1 MADVRIVRVIRD
13 QDGNFVKRNSIT
25 KSGKNKYSYTSSR
38 TFSRVC
44 RGYLNEELAKEV
56 LSGLNAMNDISN
68 FGIVF
73 HIEKFSMDKTNEEN
87 DIPQLSQ
94 LIKQDQEFEGEK
106 IIEIFKT
113 VTR

>member
-1 MADVRIVRVIRD
+1 MADARIVRVIRD
-13 QDGNFVKRNSIT
+13 QDGNFANRNSIV
-25 KSGKNKYSYTSSR
+25 KKGKNKYSYTSSR
-38 TFSRVC
+38 TFDRSC
-44 RGYLNEELAKEV
+44 RGWLNEEFAKKV
-56 LSGLNAMNDISN
+56 LSGLNAMNDISE

-87 DIPQLSQ
+87 DMPRLSQ

-106 IIEIFKT
+106 HIEIFKT